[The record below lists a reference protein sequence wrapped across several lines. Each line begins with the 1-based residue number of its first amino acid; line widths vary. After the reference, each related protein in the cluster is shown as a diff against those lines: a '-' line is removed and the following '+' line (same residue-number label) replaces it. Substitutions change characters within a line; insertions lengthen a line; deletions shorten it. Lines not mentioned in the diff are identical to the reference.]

1 MALQITA
8 DRAKAES
15 AGIATRLPPLLV
27 AAERIAA
34 TVVQGV
40 HGRRRVGAGDA
51 FWQHRPYYPGD
62 EPRQLDW
69 RQSAKSDKIYLRQM
83 EWSAAQTV
91 YLWCDLSPSM
101 DYASNKTVSTK
112 AERAMVLALAL
123 ASVLSRAGERVALL
137 GDPEPPISGRAVI
150 ERLADRLEHRVRRMG
165 GAARGTADGAK
176 TGARNDN
183 ASLPPPALLP
193 AHAHAVLIGDFFSP
207 IDELRAM
214 LDRFAARDIR
224 GHLLQ
229 VLDPAEVT
237 MPFLG
242 RVRFLGLER
251 EGEILMSRAES
262 VREAYLAKLDSHR
275 EELRALA
282 SHAGWSFSTHATDSP
297 GAPALLALYQW
308 LAADRRFRR

>member
-1 MALQITA
+1 MALAITA

-15 AGIATRLPPLLV
+15 AAIAGRLPPLLI

-34 TVVQGV
+34 TVTQGV
-40 HGRRRVGAGDA
+40 HGRRRVGSGDV

-62 EPRQLDW
+62 ELKRLDW

-101 DYASNKTVSTK
+101 DYASKKDLPTK
-112 AERAMVLALAL
+112 AERSMVLLLAL
-123 ASVLSRAGERVALL
+123 SNVLARAGERVALI
-137 GDPEPPISGRAVI
+137 GDPEPPISGRAVA
-150 ERLADRLEHRVRRMG
+150 ERLADRLQHRTHV
-165 GAARGTADGAK
+165 AQ
-176 TGARNDN
+176 NN
-183 ASLPPPALLP
+183 AENERSLPPAVLLP
-193 AHAHAVLIGDFFSP
+193 AHAHAVMISDFLSP
-207 IDELRAM
+207 IDEFRA
-214 LDRFAARDIR
+214 LIERFAARDVR

-229 VLDPAEVT
+229 VLDPAEVA

-242 RVRFLGLER
+242 RVRFRGMER
-251 EGEILMSRAES
+251 EGELLMSRVES
-262 VREAYLAKLDSHR
+262 IRDQYLAKLDAHR

-282 SHAGWSFSTHATDSP
+282 RHAGWSFSTHVTDAP

-308 LAADRRFRR
+308 LAADKRFRA

>member
-1 MALQITA
+1 MALAITA

-15 AGIATRLPPLLV
+15 AAIAGRLPPLLI

-34 TVVQGV
+34 TVTQGV
-40 HGRRRVGAGDA
+40 HGRRRVGSGDV

-62 EPRQLDW
+62 ELRRLDW

-101 DYASNKTVSTK
+101 DYASQRDLPTK
-112 AERAMVLALAL
+112 AERAMVLLLAL
-123 ASVLSRAGERVALL
+123 SHVLARAGERVALI
-137 GDPEPPISGRAVI
+137 GDPEPPISGRAVA
-150 ERLADRLEHRVRRMG
+150 ERLADRLQHRTQV
-165 GAARGTADGAK
+165 AQSKAENNK
-176 TGARNDN
+176 ESES
-183 ASLPPPALLP
+183 SLPPAVLLP
-193 AHAHAVLIGDFFSP
+193 AHAHAVLIGDFLSP
-207 IDELRAM
+207 VAEFRA
-214 LDRFAARDIR
+214 LIERFAARDVR
-224 GHLLQ
+224 GHVLQ
-229 VLDPAEVT
+229 VLDPAEVA

-242 RVRFLGLER
+242 RVRFRGLER
-251 EGEILMSRAES
+251 EGELLMSRVES
-262 VREAYLAKLDSHR
+262 IREAYLAKLDSHR

-282 SHAGWSFSTHATDSP
+282 RHAGWSFSTHVTDAA

>member
-15 AGIATRLPPLLV
+15 AGIATRLPPLLI

-34 TVVQGV
+34 TVIQGV
-40 HGRRRVGAGDA
+40 HGRRRVGAGDV
-51 FWQHRPYYPGD
+51 FWQHRLYYPGD

-69 RQSAKSDKIYLRQM
+69 RQSAKSDKVYLRQM

-101 DYASNKTVSTK
+101 DYASNKDVSTK

-150 ERLADRLEHRVRRMG
+150 ERLADRLEHRVRRL
-165 GAARGTADGAK
+165 RDQNGAK
-176 TGARNDN
+176 NGGTTNSGD
-183 ASLPPPALLP
+183 SLPPPILLP

-207 IDELRAM
+207 IAELRAM

-229 VLDPAEVT
+229 VLDPAEVA

-262 VREAYLAKLDSHR
+262 VREAYLAKLESHR
-275 EELRALA
+275 EELRNLA
-282 SHAGWSFSTHATDSP
+282 RHAGWSFSTHETDAP

>member
-1 MALQITA
+1 MALAITA

-15 AGIATRLPPLLV
+15 AAIAGRLPPLLI

-34 TVVQGV
+34 TVTQGV
-40 HGRRRVGAGDA
+40 HGRRRVGSGDV

-62 EPRQLDW
+62 ELRRLDW

-101 DYASNKTVSTK
+101 DYASKKDLPTK
-112 AERAMVLALAL
+112 AERAMVLLLAL
-123 ASVLSRAGERVALL
+123 SNVLSRAGERVALI
-137 GDPEPPISGRAVI
+137 GDPEPPISGRAVA
-150 ERLADRLEHRVRRMG
+150 ERLADRLQHRTQV
-165 GAARGTADGAK
+165 ARS
-176 TGARNDN
+176 N
-183 ASLPPPALLP
+183 AENERSLPPPVLLP
-193 AHAHAVLIGDFFSP
+193 AHAHAVILSDFLSP
-207 IDELRAM
+207 VDEFRSL
-214 LDRFAARDIR
+214 LERFAARDVR

-229 VLDPAEVT
+229 VLDPAEVA

-242 RVRFLGLER
+242 RVRFRGMER
-251 EGEILMSRAES
+251 EGELLMSRVES
-262 VREAYLAKLDSHR
+262 IRDQYLAKLDAHR

-282 SHAGWSFSTHATDSP
+282 RHAGWSFSTHVTDAP

-308 LAADRRFRR
+308 LAADKRFRA